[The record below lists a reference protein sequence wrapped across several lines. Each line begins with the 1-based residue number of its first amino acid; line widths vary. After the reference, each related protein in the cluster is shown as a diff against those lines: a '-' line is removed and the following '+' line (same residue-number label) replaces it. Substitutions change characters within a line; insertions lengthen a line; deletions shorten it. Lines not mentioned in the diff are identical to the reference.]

1 MGRGVEE
8 TQGWA
13 PQVWSLDLF
22 VLLAIFAF
30 HNRNTYVESLGF
42 NEINYTLLH
51 QANKEIC
58 VSDQTWAD
66 TVWEGHPHSYAGNA
80 SYGQ

>member
-13 PQVWSLDLF
+13 HQVWSLDQF
-22 VLLAIFAF
+22 VQLRKFAF
-30 HNRNTYVESLGF
+30 HNWNTYLESLSF
-42 NEINYTLLH
+42 NEINYTLLL
-51 QANKEIC
+51 QANKELC
-58 VSDQTWAD
+58 VSDQTWGDA
-66 TVWEGHPHSYAGNA
+66 VWEGDTHSYAGNA